1 MQITRLQHYP
11 AAQGYTHTCAHTAGL
26 QQNGQTENPKPNI
39 PITIQF
45 SVAECLPKAP
55 AGHWWIRGTV
65 SHILLFCAFHLG
77 IYRNTHV
84 CVMQKR
90 MQKKTEEPFWIQNP
104 VAYRLL
110 DDCRAAT
117 QKVFADGAPTGPE
130 VSVHIHQ
137 YTFYPSTV
145 DGFSCGKLLKTD

>member
-90 MQKKTEEPFWIQNP
+90 MQKKDRRVFLNSESCRIQTPGRLSCCDTES
-104 VAYRLL
+104 V
-110 DDCRAAT
+110 CRRGT
-117 QKVFADGAPTGPE
+117 NRTG
-130 VSVHIHQ
+130 SFSS
-137 YTFYPSTV
+137 YSSTV
-145 DGFSCGKLLKTD
+145 LSFNSWWF